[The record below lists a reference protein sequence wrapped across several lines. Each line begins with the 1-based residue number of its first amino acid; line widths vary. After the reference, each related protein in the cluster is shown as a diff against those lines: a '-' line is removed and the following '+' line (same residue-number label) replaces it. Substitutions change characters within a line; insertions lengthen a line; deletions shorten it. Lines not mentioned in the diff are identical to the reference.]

1 MGYFIDDKGNYP
13 RHAAD
18 IQEIVPDWREGIDI
32 LPDGWQEVAPGKTPK
47 LAQYEYVVED
57 APAVVDGVLTRQ
69 FHVERLTDE
78 QIAKITTPN
87 I

>member
-1 MGYFIDDKGNYP
+1 MGYFIDADGNYP
-13 RHAAD
+13 RHAGD
-18 IQEIVPDWREGIDI
+18 VQLIVPDWQEGVDA
-32 LPDGWQEVAPGKTPK
+32 LPDGWQEVEPGIIPE

-78 QIAKITTPN
+78 QIAKITAPN